1 MQEQT
6 KEELER
12 SLPEVVFFSPTHKF
26 YFGFTVIN
34 SNGIEID
41 TESST
46 DADTKSFYNITA
58 CQVLFGPKNFQKS
71 ESGTICVRI
80 KIKNKNKNT
89 LTSSILSE
97 NNPVEERNRES
108 NLELMKS
115 KSDPDKI
122 SMENL
127 EETKKLKLPFLKNQ
141 GNG

>member
-80 KIKNKNKNT
+80 KIKNKNKN
-89 LTSSILSE
+89 L
-97 NNPVEERNRES
+97 
-108 NLELMKS
+108 
-115 KSDPDKI
+115 
-122 SMENL
+122 
-127 EETKKLKLPFLKNQ
+127 
-141 GNG
+141 